1 MKESWILT
9 VTFFLK
15 RMTKFTFTLREK
27 DLSDRMELLMSNCV
41 GGREVDVLTDKHLE
55 NQGC

>member
-15 RMTKFTFTLREK
+15 RVTKFTFTLTEK
-27 DLSDRMELLMSNCV
+27 DLSDRMKLLMSNCV
-41 GGREVDVLTDKHLE
+41 GGAEVDVLTDKHSE
-55 NQGC
+55 NQEC